1 MANLITGILIG
12 GAAVWLYHLSQGT
25 HVITW
30 FGWLLFT
37 LGAASLAFGVDVFTG
52 SLIEHELQ
60 AAWMGAGLFGLLGV
74 ILLVTAWQYGVGK
87 RA

>member
-37 LGAASLAFGVDVFTG
+37 LGGSIACLWSGCVYRLADRT
-52 SLIEHELQ
+52 
-60 AAWMGAGLFGLLGV
+60 
-74 ILLVTAWQYGVGK
+74 
-87 RA
+87 